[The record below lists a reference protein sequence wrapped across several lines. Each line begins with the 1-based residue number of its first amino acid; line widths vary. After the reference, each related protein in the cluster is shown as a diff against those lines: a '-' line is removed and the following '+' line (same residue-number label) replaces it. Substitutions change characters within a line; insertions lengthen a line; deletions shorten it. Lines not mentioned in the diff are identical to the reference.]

1 MTLNPDTKALSSVVP
16 REGSPPLSV
25 CLLSPVPESREARE
39 RLEHTVALISSAPSG
54 FSVAIVLLG
63 DPDRAGGLRVEGSPV
78 TVIPVRDPHGVSA
91 IGPFRN
97 YLQKVR
103 CDLVHLLNFSR
114 IPWACLGAVGLSRI
128 MADPLLNERESA
140 GGMSPLALLVSAFMV
155 EEKLPRQPAGKTRVP
170 LPSRRA
176 VLDLPPSMGQGG
188 EPFGGE
194 ANDPAR
200 DPQIRGYR
208 GLCHTLVREKAFSE
222 GRRGRTLVR
231 TAVSRLFSRPSPP
244 PGTLRILMYHRVAET
259 TDRDILTVTPFS
271 FAQQMSWLSGE
282 GWTVLPL
289 GSALACLESGSLPP
303 RAVAITFDDG
313 YRDNYDEAYPILRR
327 HGHPAT
333 VFPVTGFVLGES
345 EHRRYRGACPP
356 VPYLTVE
363 QIREMKGNGIDFGGH
378 THTHPL
384 LSSLSVEAA
393 TEEISRAKKLL
404 EEWTGEKSTLFAYPN
419 GVYSRDH
426 FRILDGLGYE
436 AAFSVHPGA
445 NRAGTLRWIL
455 RRTEVSGR
463 DSLGDFIQKM
473 NGGLDLWHG
482 LYQGVR
488 GFYR

>member
-1 MTLNPDTKALSSVVP
+1 MTRNPDKKASSFGRP
-16 REGSPPLSV
+16 REESPSLSV

-39 RLEHTVALISSAPSG
+39 RLERTAALLNSAPSH
-54 FSVAIVLLG
+54 FSVTIVLLG
-63 DPDRAGGLRVEGSPV
+63 DPDRAGELGTGGCPL
-78 TVIPVRDPHGVSA
+78 TVIPVRDPHGVLA
-91 IGPFRN
+91 IAPFRK

-128 MADPLLNERESA
+128 MADPPLSEPEGS
-140 GGMSPLALLVSAFMV
+140 GMSSPLAFLVSAFMV
-155 EEKLPRQPAGKTRVP
+155 EENVSRPSGGNTRAL

-176 VLDLPPSMGQGG
+176 FLDLPPSMGQGG
-188 EPFGGE
+188 EAFGEG
-194 ANDPAR
+194 ANEPAR
-200 DPQIRGYR
+200 DPRIRGYSGMCR
-208 GLCHTLVREKAFSE
+208 TLVREKAFSE

-231 TAVSRLFSRPSPP
+231 RAVSRLLSRPSAP

-259 TDRDILTVTPFS
+259 NDRDILTVTPFS
-271 FAQQMSWLSGE
+271 FAQQMAWLSDE

-289 GSALACLESGSLPP
+289 ASALACLESGSLPP
-303 RAVAITFDDG
+303 RAVALTFDDG
-313 YRDNYDEAYPILRR
+313 YRDNYDEAYPVLLRF
-327 HGHPAT
+327 GYSAT

-345 EHRRYRGACPP
+345 EHRRYRGANPP
-356 VPYLTVE
+356 VPYLTVA
-363 QIREMKGNGIDFGGH
+363 QIREMKGQGIDFGGH

-384 LSSLSVEAA
+384 LSTLSIEAA
-393 TEEISRAKKLL
+393 TDEILRAKKLL